1 MFLMVK
7 TWTSVRNYD
16 SMKKKCQFLSPAYWI
31 KSLAVNFPQQPL
43 SVTLEVCV
51 EYDWFIC
58 LFLNQMPYQGYFQKP
73 SHDTWPP
80 LGPMPSIGFY
90 VLFTGRF
97 SPFCGAWPV
106 AVMHL
111 EWWASGSWRGQ
122 VQKREGGGGVGLIG
136 CGWKQKLWLLLL
148 SWLALWAASSAW
160 DRMVPPLRVT
170 HPILELDLSGDG
182 T

>member
-1 MFLMVK
+1 MLTGLVSCSRFPTTTKLK
-7 TWTSVRNYD
+7 
-16 SMKKKCQFLSPAYWI
+16 PYWLI
-31 KSLAVNFPQQPL
+31 YT
-43 SVTLEVCV
+43 SVTLKVCIV
-51 EYDWFIC
+51 YDWQIHLLKSNWNALSTL
-58 LFLNQMPYQGYFQKP
+58 LFSTAQSLHLTPLLL
-73 SHDTWPP
+73 PP
-80 LGPMPSIGFY
+80 PHTLGPMPSIGFY